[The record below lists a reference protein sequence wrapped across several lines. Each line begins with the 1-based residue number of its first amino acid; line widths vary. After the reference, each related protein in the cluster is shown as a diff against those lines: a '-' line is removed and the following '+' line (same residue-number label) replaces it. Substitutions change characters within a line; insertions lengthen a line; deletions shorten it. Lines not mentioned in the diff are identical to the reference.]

1 MTKDGFIYIHIPTCQ
16 ITYIDHVPHV
26 VLCTYKFDNMIYKHG
41 FRWIIQHGT
50 SYQVTKDIN
59 CQTYEIVN
67 LKYQARNVEWLHIWR
82 YICLDFVWL
91 SKHKFI
97 YRSSDSISIILSP
110 EDWMRG
116 VPSKMMHCQKG
127 SKGDMQRMMCVQYI
141 RIYTHNFPYWVRRDL
156 QLLDPRWG
164 ESVLGRHLVLRG
176 LLCGTM

>member
-1 MTKDGFIYIHIPTCQ
+1 MKLSIWNI
-16 ITYIDHVPHV
+16 
-26 VLCTYKFDNMIYKHG
+26 KHAMLNG
-41 FRWIIQHGT
+41 
-50 SYQVTKDIN
+50 
-59 CQTYEIVN
+59 
-67 LKYQARNVEWLHIWR
+67 LHIWR

-141 RIYTHNFPYWVRRDL
+141 RIYTHNSPTEWGGISNYWIQDEEKVFR
-156 QLLDPRWG
+156 G
-164 ESVLGRHLVLRG
+164 ALGIE
-176 LLCGTM
+176 GTAMWDDVARMMLYQRYR